1 MASRAARK
9 ALAAISLGVVG
20 SIPTIAFPS
29 DAGYDVKMT
38 FAAADFLDLSRTD
51 HASLFPD
58 SMPVW
63 EALKK
68 IADYLQKRP
77 EPEMHG
83 TILGHPFISDQVTI
97 GSGTVIEN
105 GACLKGPAWIGNNCE
120 IRSGCYIRENVII
133 GNGVVLGNSCEFK
146 NCIVFDEAQIPHFGY
161 VGDSILGYKAHL
173 AAGVILS
180 NVRLDRQQISVRHE
194 ATKIATGLRK
204 FGAIVGDK
212 AEIGCNSV
220 ISPGSLIGRGALI
233 YPLTHFGGVLAE
245 NTILQNHQNLRTIP
259 RPALG

>member
-1 MASRAARK
+1 
-9 ALAAISLGVVG
+9 
-20 SIPTIAFPS
+20 
-29 DAGYDVKMT
+29 MT
-38 FAAADFLDLSRTD
+38 FSAADFLDLSKTE
-51 HASLFPD
+51 HTSLFQD
-58 SMPVW
+58 SVPVW
-63 EALKK
+63 EALKQ
-68 IADYLQKRP
+68 IRSYLERSLQ
-77 EPEMHG
+77 PEMNG
-83 TILGHPFISDQVTI
+83 KMFGAPFIGDRVTI

-105 GACLKGPAWIGNNCE
+105 GACLKGPAWIGSNCE

-146 NCIVFDEAQIPHFGY
+146 NCIIFDEAQIPHFSY
-161 VGDSILGYKAHL
+161 VGDSILGYKTHL

-180 NVRLDRQQISVRHE
+180 NVRLDRGEISVRHE

-220 ISPGSLIGRGALI
+220 ISPGSIIGRGSLI

-259 RPALG
+259 RQALG

>member
-1 MASRAARK
+1 
-9 ALAAISLGVVG
+9 
-20 SIPTIAFPS
+20 
-29 DAGYDVKMT
+29 MT
-38 FAAADFLDLSRTD
+38 FSAADFLDLSKTE
-51 HASLFPD
+51 HASLFQD
-58 SMPVW
+58 SVPVW
-63 EALKK
+63 EALKQ
-68 IADYLQKRP
+68 IRTYLERSLQPVMK
-77 EPEMHG
+77 G
-83 TILGHPFISDQVTI
+83 TMVGTPFIGDRVTI

-146 NCIVFDEAQIPHFGY
+146 NCIVFDEAQIPHFSY

-180 NVRLDRQQISVRHE
+180 NVRLDRGEISVRHDT
-194 ATKIATGLRK
+194 TKIPTGLRK

-220 ISPGSLIGRGALI
+220 ISPGSIIGRGSLI
-233 YPLTHFGGVLAE
+233 YPLTHFSGVLAE

-259 RPALG
+259 RQALGHKP

>member
-1 MASRAARK
+1 MPN
-9 ALAAISLGVVG
+9 V
-20 SIPTIAFPS
+20 AFPRHAS
-29 DAGYDVKMT
+29 YDFRMT
-38 FAAADFLDLSRTD
+38 FPAPDFLDLSRTD
-51 HASLFPD
+51 HASLFQD

-68 IADYLQKRP
+68 ISDYLKQRL
-77 EPEMHG
+77 EPKMRG
-83 TILGHPFISDQVTI
+83 TILGQPFIGDRVAI
-97 GSGTVIEN
+97 GPGTVIQN
-105 GACLKGPAWIGNNCE
+105 GATVIGPAWIGSNCE

-146 NCIVFDEAQIPHFGY
+146 NCIVFDDAQIPHFSY

-180 NVRLDRQQISVRHE
+180 NVRLDRGEVSVRYRE
-194 ATKIATGLRK
+194 SKIPTGLRK
-204 FGAIVGDK
+204 FGAVVGDK

-220 ISPGSLIGRGALI
+220 ISPGSLIGRGSLI
-233 YPLTHFGGVLAE
+233 YPLTHFSGVLAE

-259 RPALG
+259 RVSLK

>member
-1 MASRAARK
+1 MPN
-9 ALAAISLGVVG
+9 V
-20 SIPTIAFPS
+20 AFPRH
-29 DAGYDVKMT
+29 AGYDFRMT
-38 FAAADFLDLSRTD
+38 FPAPDFLDLSRTD
-51 HASLFPD
+51 HASLFQD

-68 IADYLQKRP
+68 ISDYLKQRL
-77 EPEMHG
+77 EPKMQG
-83 TILGHPFISDQVTI
+83 TILGQPFIGDRVAI
-97 GSGTVIEN
+97 GSGTVIQN
-105 GACLKGPAWIGNNCE
+105 GATVIGPAWIGSNCE

-146 NCIVFDEAQIPHFGY
+146 NCIVFDDAQIPHFSY

-180 NVRLDRQQISVRHE
+180 NVRLDRGEVSVRYQE
-194 ATKIATGLRK
+194 SKIPTGLRK
-204 FGAIVGDK
+204 FGAVVGDK

-220 ISPGSLIGRGALI
+220 ISPGSLIGRGSLI
-233 YPLTHFGGVLAE
+233 YPLTHFSGVLAE

-259 RPALG
+259 RESLK